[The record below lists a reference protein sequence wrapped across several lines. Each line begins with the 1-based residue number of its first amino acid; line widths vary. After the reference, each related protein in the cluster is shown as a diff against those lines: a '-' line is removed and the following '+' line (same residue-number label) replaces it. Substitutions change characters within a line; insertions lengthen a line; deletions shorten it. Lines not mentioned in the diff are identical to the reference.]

1 MLDWTPAVGPTH
13 FSGAISTIGCMIVS
27 RKAGIFPGT
36 REEVSMSGIVGYG
49 AYVPRNRITSEEISR
64 QWGKDPQSIRRGL
77 LLEEKSVPG
86 LDEDTITIS
95 VAAGRAALA
104 RAGIDPQRVGALYI
118 GSESHPYAVKP
129 SGTVVCEALGIG
141 PEVHVADFE
150 FACKAGTEAMFVALS
165 LVDSGRVEYAMG
177 IGADT
182 SQGAPNDALE
192 FSASAGGSAYLFG
205 VDELLVNVIDACSYT
220 TDTPDFW
227 RREGQFYPRHGGR
240 FTGEPAYFKHVLS
253 ATRMIL
259 ERTGF
264 KPSDFRYVV
273 FHMPNGKFPLAAGA
287 QLGFEKEQL
296 ETGWVV
302 NTMGNTYSGSSP
314 TGLAAVLDVAAPGDR
329 ILITSFGSGAGSDSF
344 VLEATELLPQRRE
357 RAPTVRSMLDGP
369 RRYLTYG
376 EYAKYREKI
385 ILND

>member
-1 MLDWTPAVGPTH
+1 MA
-13 FSGAISTIGCMIVS
+13 
-27 RKAGIFPGT
+27 
-36 REEVSMSGIVGYG
+36 GIVGYG
-49 AYVPRNRITSEEISR
+49 AFVPRNRITTEEIAR
-64 QWGKDPQSIRRGL
+64 QWGKDPGSIRRGL

-104 RAGIDPQRVGALYI
+104 RAGIEPSKVGAVYV

-129 SGTVVCEALGIG
+129 SGTVVAEALGIA

-150 FACKAGTEAMFVALS
+150 FACKAGTEAMFVALG
-165 LVDSGRVEYAMG
+165 LVESGRLEYALA

-192 FSASAGGSAYLFG
+192 YSASAGGAAFIFG
-205 VDELLVNVIDACSYT
+205 SRNVLAEVIATHSYT
-220 TDTPDFW
+220 SDTPDFW
-227 RREGQFYPRHGGR
+227 RREGEFYPQHGGR
-240 FTGEPAYFKHVLS
+240 FTGEPAYFRHVTA
-253 ATRMIL
+253 ATQAIL
-259 ERTGF
+259 E
-264 KPSDFRYVV
+264 KAQLEPKDFRFAV
-273 FHMPNGKFPLAAGA
+273 FHMPNGKFPLTVGK
-287 QLGFEKEQL
+287 QLGFTKEQL

-302 NTMGNTYSGSSP
+302 PTMGNTYSGSSP
-314 TGLAAVLDVAAPGDR
+314 TGLAAILDEATAGDR

-344 VLEATELLPQRRE
+344 VLEATALLPERIG
-357 RAPTVRSMLDGP
+357 RAPTVRSMLEGP

-385 ILND
+385 IVNA

>member
-1 MLDWTPAVGPTH
+1 MA
-13 FSGAISTIGCMIVS
+13 
-27 RKAGIFPGT
+27 
-36 REEVSMSGIVGYG
+36 GIVGYG
-49 AYVPRNRITSEEISR
+49 AFIPRNRIKAEEIAR
-64 QWGKDPQSIRRGL
+64 QWGKEAAAIRRGL

-95 VAAGRAALA
+95 VEAGRAALE
-104 RAGIDPQRVGALYI
+104 RAGVDPQLVGALYI

-129 SGTVVCEALGIG
+129 SGTVVAEALGVG

-165 LVDSGRVEYAMG
+165 VVESGRAEYAMG

-192 FSASAGGSAYLFG
+192 YSASAGGAAYLFG
-205 VDELLVNVIDACSYT
+205 KKNLLADVLHTYSYT

-227 RREGQFYPRHGGR
+227 RREGEFYPRHTGR
-240 FTGEPAYFKHVLS
+240 FTGEPAYFKHVG
-253 ATRMIL
+253 AAARAIL
-259 ERTGF
+259 ERSGL
-264 KPSDFRYVV
+264 KPKDFRYAV
-273 FHMPNGKFPLAAGA
+273 FHMPNGKFPLSVGA
-287 QLGFEKEQL
+287 DLGFTKQQL

-302 NTMGNTYSGSSP
+302 PTMGNTYSGSSP
-314 TGLAAVLDVAAPGDR
+314 TGLAAILDVADPDDL

-344 VLEATELLPQRRE
+344 VLRATSLLPERRG
-357 RAPTVRSMLDGP
+357 RAPTVRSMLDGR

-376 EYAKYREKI
+376 QYAKLREKI
-385 ILND
+385 IVNE